1 MTLPDPHFWDL
12 FDGIPFCDADALAA
26 RLAQRPA
33 EGIADFERSLH
44 ALVRSS
50 NTSDLLAA
58 CVVVHSGG
66 FSDDS
71 WLHFRLWLIGQGR
84 ETFTGVLRDP
94 DAVAG
99 IPDIIAFAAGRR
111 PYPHYP
117 ELLTVAERAY
127 DLMVARVPAELAEL
141 PDLRELFSR

>member
-1 MTLPDPHFWDL
+1 MTLPDPDFWDL
-12 FDGIPFCDADALAA
+12 FEGIPLCDADALAA
-26 RLAQRPA
+26 RLARRPI
-33 EGIADFERSLH
+33 EGIAGFERSLH
-44 ALVRSS
+44 ALLRSS
-50 NTSDLLAA
+50 NTRELLAA

-66 FSDDS
+66 RSGES

-84 ETFTGVLRDP
+84 ETFTGVLHDP

-99 IPDIIAFAAGRR
+99 IPDVIAFAAGRR

-127 DLMVARVPAELAEL
+127 DLMAARTPAEPAAL
-141 PDLRELFSR
+141 PNLRELFSR